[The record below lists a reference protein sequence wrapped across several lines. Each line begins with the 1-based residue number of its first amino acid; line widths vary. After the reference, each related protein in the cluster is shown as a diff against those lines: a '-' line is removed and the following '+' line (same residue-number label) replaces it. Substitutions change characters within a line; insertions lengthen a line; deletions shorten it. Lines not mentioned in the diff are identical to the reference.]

1 MYEHRV
7 RRRCA
12 LRNGHLFLLYINS
25 TYAHIDAG
33 NALTVLHLRWTSAQQ
48 GLGPFG
54 RLSPCSRRCYYHL
67 FPFCGDHASGSLPGA
82 HLCIVCAHCLLSSPL
97 HTQVLDDVDLGP
109 LPGLPE
115 TEQCAVWQSD
125 REHVGPFLPPGDR
138 PVLKMRVRLSSN
150 TASQA

>member
-1 MYEHRV
+1 MRPDLCRV
-7 RRRCA
+7 
-12 LRNGHLFLLYINS
+12 
-25 TYAHIDAG
+25 
-33 NALTVLHLRWTSAQQ
+33 
-48 GLGPFG
+48 
-54 RLSPCSRRCYYHL
+54 
-67 FPFCGDHASGSLPGA
+67 
-82 HLCIVCAHCLLSSPL
+82 HLCIVCTRYLLSSPL